1 MPEVEY
7 KLKSY
12 QDKFLFSTARFP
24 ALISG
29 IGTGKSMCLIFK
41 VVKHC
46 EDYPGALVL
55 MVRKEFTDL
64 RDSTMKDFEKY
75 TGLKIR
81 SDKEVHFSNG
91 SIIMFRHG
99 AELNVLKNINLTAFG
114 IEQAEEFESSEQFI
128 FLRDRLRN
136 TAAEIRQGII
146 IGNVNGHNWIWEL
159 WKNSPDKEYELIEAT
174 TFDNEDNLPAD
185 FIADIRKMERDA
197 PSHFQQYVMNNWD
210 EAVDGRWVIP
220 INLIENAQKHNIVF
234 PELKRIIVC
243 DPSLGNDET
252 VMQSIENTRII
263 AEKVLPAGFRD
274 TMKIAGELII
284 FKRQQEA
291 NAIVIDSIGIGRGIS
306 DRLTE
311 LGHKV
316 IDICSSEKAR
326 DSQFVNVR
334 AEMWWQAG
342 KKFMDNQI
350 DLGDITKFDYD
361 TLKKQ
366 LSSVLYIVVDSSG
379 KIQIEKKED
388 IIKRLGCSPDHAD
401 CYIMGLY
408 GLQFAPIIERTIKD
422 AYANF
427 DTPKSKSFMAA

>member
-1 MPEVEY
+1 MSEVEY
-7 KLKSY
+7 KLKPY

-41 VVKHC
+41 VVRHC

-99 AELNVLKNINLTAFG
+99 AELNVLKNINLTMFA

-128 FLRDRLRN
+128 YLRDRLRN
-136 TAAEIRQGII
+136 VAAPIRQGVC
-146 IGNVNGHNWIWEL
+146 IGNVSGHNWIYDL
-159 WKNSPDKEYELIEAT
+159 WKNSEDKEYELTEAN
-174 TFDNEDNLPAD
+174 TFDNADNLPED
-185 FIADIRKMERDA
+185 FLKDIEKMKKDA

-220 INLIENAQKHNIVF
+220 VNLIENAQTHTITFK
-234 PELKRIIVC
+234 ELKRIVIC

-252 VMQSIENTRII
+252 VIQCLENTRII

-284 FKRQQEA
+284 FKRQHEA
-291 NAIVIDSIGIGRGIS
+291 NAIVIDCIGIGRGIS
-306 DRLTE
+306 DRLSE

-326 DSQFVNVR
+326 DSQFINVR
-334 AEMWWQAG
+334 AEMWWNAG
-342 KKFMDNQI
+342 KMFMDNQI

-401 CYIMGLY
+401 TYVMGLY
-408 GLQFAPIIERTIKD
+408 GLQFADVIKQEKKDYDYIEPVKE
-422 AYANF
+422 
-427 DTPKSKSFMAA
+427 KSFMSA